1 MKLVHDALSFQY
13 SIGDASASAP
23 WASTPAAIFQY
34 SVGDATAP
42 SGADLQRR
50 WKTSFN
56 TLLEMPQGRVC
67 VRAGACVAFQYSI
80 GDAEL
85 SWSDRIRY
93 AHCLFQYSIG
103 DARSNIDGHVGGADD
118 HLSILYW
125 RCKNLN
131 ICGRSHWKVNHSF
144 NTLLEMPWWC
154 SPTCRFQH
162 LSELSILYWRC
173 RGFLCLVFVGF

>member
-1 MKLVHDALSFQY
+1 
-13 SIGDASASAP
+13 
-23 WASTPAAIFQY
+23 
-34 SVGDATAP
+34 
-42 SGADLQRR
+42 
-50 WKTSFN
+50 
-56 TLLEMPQGRVC
+56 MPQGRVC

-144 NTLLEMPWWC
+144 NTLLEMHPAKAGL
-154 SPTCRFQH
+154 SFTVPKAFQYSVGDAEGSCVWF
-162 LSELSILYWRC
+162 LWVFK
-173 RGFLCLVFVGF
+173 FLCRRVWVSCGGLLTVVVLVLSLCWCAEKRGVGVCVFFSSASACAGRLHGVL